1 MKLEVNSMLV
11 SQVLL
16 EIRQRIIFIALVLV
30 DSITEKSIFPESKSL
45 MKKLMFL
52 DLECILITI
61 KALELLAIVG
71 NRAFTREQKIL
82 TVSINL

>member
-1 MKLEVNSMLV
+1 MKLEANSMLV
-11 SQVLL
+11 NQVLL
-16 EIRQRIIFIALVLV
+16 EILQRIIFIALVLV

-61 KALELLAIVG
+61 KTSELQAIVG
-71 NRAFTREQKIL
+71 NQAFTREQKIL
-82 TVSINL
+82 MVSFNL

>member
-1 MKLEVNSMLV
+1 MKLEANSMLV
-11 SQVLL
+11 NQVLL
-16 EIRQRIIFIALVLV
+16 EILQRIIFIALVLV

-61 KALELLAIVG
+61 KTSELRAIVG
-71 NRAFTREQKIL
+71 NQAFTREQKIL
-82 TVSINL
+82 MVSFNL

>member
-30 DSITEKSIFPESKSL
+30 DNITEKSIFPESKSL
-45 MKKLMFL
+45 MKKLMFQVQ
-52 DLECILITI
+52 ECILITI
-61 KALELLAIVG
+61 KTSELLAIAG
-71 NRAFTREQKIL
+71 NRAFIGEQKIL
-82 TVSINL
+82 RVSINL